1 MIMKKIKLIAIDI
14 GGTLL
19 QNSNEISFKD
29 IETLRKVQSEG
40 IKVSLITA
48 RMYSSTKYISNVINA
63 DYGIF
68 GNGSVVM
75 NLKNLD
81 TLNFSCLQK
90 NDVEKLIAFAK
101 KNNLYIH
108 ISRLLWEF
116 SDMDDFFVKKHNLLN
131 LRYPDELKS
140 NVLMVDDLNGYCKN
154 IDDIVK
160 VIFVSENKMDAV
172 EKQIKEEF
180 PNLYIT
186 EHNKNL
192 YEDAIGK
199 TINYIEVGVNKKNK
213 ADGLKVLTKSLNLK
227 SDEVLVIGD
236 GDNDVEM
243 FRMFEN
249 SGCMNNG
256 SELAKS
262 NAKYISFANNNES
275 GVSEI
280 INYYL
285 KED

>member
-1 MIMKKIKLIAIDI
+1 MSKIKLIAIDI

-19 QNSNEISFKD
+19 KNNNEISPKD
-29 IETLRKVQSEG
+29 IETIKKIKSKG

-48 RMYSSTKYISNVINA
+48 RMYSSTKYISNVINC

-75 NLKNLD
+75 DLNNLN
-81 TLNFSCLQK
+81 TLTSSYLQK
-90 NDVEKLIAFAK
+90 SDVEKLISFAK
-101 KNNLYIH
+101 ENNLYIH

-116 SDMDDFFVKKHNLLN
+116 SDTDDFFVKKHSLLN
-131 LRYPDELKS
+131 LNYPDELKS
-140 NVLMVDDLNGYCKN
+140 NVLMVDDLISYCKN
-154 IDDIVK
+154 IDDVVK
-160 VIFVSENKMDAV
+160 VIFVSEKNLNTI
-172 EKQIKEEF
+172 EKQIKSKF

-213 ADGLKVLTKSLNLK
+213 ADGLKMLTESLNLK

-236 GDNDVEM
+236 GDNDIEM
-243 FRMFEN
+243 FKMFEN
-249 SGCMNNG
+249 SGCMSNG
-256 SELAKS
+256 SELAKNNS
-262 NAKYISFANNNES
+262 KYISFANNNES

-280 INYYL
+280 IDYYL
-285 KED
+285 KEE